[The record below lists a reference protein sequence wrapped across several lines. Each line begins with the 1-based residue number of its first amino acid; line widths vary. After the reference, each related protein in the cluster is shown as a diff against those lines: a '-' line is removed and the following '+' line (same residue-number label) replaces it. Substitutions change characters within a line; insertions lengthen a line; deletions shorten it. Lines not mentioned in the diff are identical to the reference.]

1 MSKKVASTK
10 LLSGLFVA
18 GGVLGMNQVAKADN
32 VVSSEATKPVI
43 TTEADNLVVVPTE
56 AVAPVATTEVGPSSA
71 AVATDTATTATASTI
86 FSQAVPAESA
96 SSETL
101 VASEALAPE
110 SAAVETITSS
120 SDNATEAGRHS
131 TAQVTPVT
139 EVTEQNLNGDAYLTD
154 PETTKAAY
162 SKTDGDINYSV
173 VVSNPT
179 AETKTMTVNLTLQH
193 ASEII
198 GQDNVDLT
206 LAAGASAKVSN
217 LTVASEWLTNNTGYL
232 VTISVNDKSGSTL
245 SSKRAGLSVEDDWTV
260 FPRYGIVAGSPTD
273 QNSILVKNLEA
284 YRKELELMKSMNI
297 NSYFFYDA
305 YNEAT
310 DPFPEGVD
318 SFVQKW
324 NTWSHTQVDTKAIKE
339 LVDQVHKSGAV
350 AMLYNM
356 ISADSNPKNPAL
368 PLAALA
374 YNFYDS
380 FGKKGEPMTYTI
392 GDNPTQVYYD
402 PANPDWQKYIAGVM
416 KSAMDRMGFDGW
428 QGDTIGD
435 NRVTDY
441 EHRNSTDEADSH
453 MMSDSYAS
461 FINAMK
467 DLIGEKYYITI
478 NDVNGGNDDKLA
490 KARQDVVYN
499 ELWTNGGSVIPGR
512 MQVAYGDLKA
522 RIDMVRNKTGKS
534 LIVGAYME
542 EPGIDYTVPGG
553 KATNGAGKDA
563 LAGKPLQADA
573 TLLVDATVAAAGG
586 YHMSIAALAN
596 ANAALN
602 VLQSAYYPTQYLSV
616 AKDTI
621 RKLYNYQ
628 QFITAYENLL
638 RGEGVTNSTQS
649 VSTKNAAGEILSKD
663 VLGVTGDQVWT
674 FAKSGKGFSTVQMI
688 NMMGINAGWHNEEG
702 YADNKTPDAQE
713 NLTVRLSL
721 AGKTAQEAAKIADQ
735 VYVTSPDDW
744 ATSSMKK
751 AQASLE
757 TDENGQ
763 PVLVISVPKLTLWN
777 MLYIKEDTTATP
789 VEPVVLKPVTNRSGK
804 KVDNTVTSEASSVT
818 AKSENTTVN
827 KGSEAPTDTKPSVEA
842 PKLDETTKPAPSVD
856 ELVNSAAVPVAIAV
870 SETAHDKKDDNSVSN
885 TDQGTVA
892 SDSTTPASEAAST
905 AASTVSSEVS
915 ESVTVSSEASETE
928 NSSVA
933 SISESAI
940 STTTAISESHAVVE
954 PVASLTESESQAS
967 TSLVSETT
975 STIVSVAPSEVS
987 ESTTVSSK
995 VSETDIISEASTSET
1010 SASESENSIST
1021 VVSES
1026 EVVEEP
1032 AVSLTESESQVSTS
1046 EVTSAI
1052 SETVST
1058 SEEVILDGLSENIN
1072 SWNRLS
1078 VAPRVSETLPST
1090 SETITE
1096 AASLFSNYA
1105 RYSETASSESHS
1117 MVAASSEVSIEK
1129 LAVSI
1134 LKDTEGGLYDA
1145 TTIRNIVEMI
1155 DSITTNVS
1163 YTRSSRQDLV
1173 NTASSDNTYNGSQ
1186 DLNLASKT
1194 TTQAG
1199 EKGTT
1204 EDLKA
1209 TIAKTAKSHK
1219 WGEHAVAILTA
1230 IVLAGAAT
1238 LAALRNFLMSKK
1250 VDK

>member
-18 GGVLGMNQVAKADN
+18 GGVLGMNQVAKADSM
-32 VVSSEATKPVI
+32 VSSEATKPVI

-86 FSQAVPAESA
+86 FSQAVSAESA
-96 SSETL
+96 SSEML
-101 VASEALAPE
+101 VASEALDPE

-206 LAAGASAKVSN
+206 LAAGTSAKVSN

-324 NTWSHTQVDTKAIKE
+324 NTWSHTQVDTKAVKE

-441 EHRNSTDEADSH
+441 EHRNSSDEADSH

-649 VSTKNAAGEILSKD
+649 VSTKNASGEILSKD
-663 VLGVTGDQVWT
+663 ALGVTGDQVWT

-789 VEPVVLKPVTNRSGK
+789 VEPVILKPVTNQAGK
-804 KVDNTVTSEASSVT
+804 KADNTVTSEASSET

-842 PKLDETTKPAPSVD
+842 PKLDEITKPAPTVD
-856 ELVNSAAVPVAIAV
+856 ELVNPAAVPVAIAV
-870 SETAHDKKDDNSVSN
+870 SETAHDKKDDNSASN
-885 TDQGTVA
+885 TDQGAVA
-892 SDSTTPASEAAST
+892 SDSITTPASEATST
-905 AASTVSSEVS
+905 ADSAAS
-915 ESVTVSSEASETE
+915 
-928 NSSVA
+928 
-933 SISESAI
+933 
-940 STTTAISESHAVVE
+940 
-954 PVASLTESESQAS
+954 
-967 TSLVSETT
+967 
-975 STIVSVAPSEVS
+975 SEVS
-987 ESTTVSSK
+987 ESTTVLSK
-995 VSETDIISEASTSET
+995 VSETEIISESSTSET

-1046 EVTSAI
+1046 EETSAI

>member
-18 GGVLGMNQVAKADN
+18 GGVLGMNQVAKADSM
-32 VVSSEATKPVI
+32 VSSEATKPVI

-86 FSQAVPAESA
+86 FSQAVSAESA
-96 SSETL
+96 SSEML
-101 VASEALAPE
+101 VASEALDPE

-206 LAAGASAKVSN
+206 LAAGTSAKVSN
-217 LTVASEWLTNNTGYL
+217 LIVASEWLTNNTGYL

-260 FPRYGIVAGSPTD
+260 FPRYGIVAGSPTN

-324 NTWSHTQVDTKAIKE
+324 NTWSHTQVDTKAVKE
-339 LVDQVHKSGAV
+339 LVDQVHNSGAV

-649 VSTKNAAGEILSKD
+649 VSTKNASGEILSKD
-663 VLGVTGDQVWT
+663 ALGVTGDQVWT

-721 AGKTAQEAAKIADQ
+721 AGKTAQEAAKIANQ

-744 ATSSMKK
+744 ATSNMKK

-789 VEPVVLKPVTNRSGK
+789 VEPVILKPVTNQAGK
-804 KVDNTVTSEASSVT
+804 KVDNTVTSEASSET

-827 KGSEAPTDTKPSVEA
+827 KDSESPTDKKPSVEA

-870 SETAHDKKDDNSVSN
+870 SETAHDKKDDNSVSK
-885 TDQGTVA
+885 
-892 SDSTTPASEAAST
+892 
-905 AASTVSSEVS
+905 
-915 ESVTVSSEASETE
+915 
-928 NSSVA
+928 
-933 SISESAI
+933 
-940 STTTAISESHAVVE
+940 TTAISESHAVVE

-1058 SEEVILDGLSENIN
+1058 SEEVVLDGLSENIN

-1117 MVAASSEVSIEK
+1117 MVVASSEASIEK

-1173 NTASSDNTYNGSQ
+1173 NTVSSDNTYNGSQ

>member
-1 MSKKVASTK
+1 MLKKVASTK

-18 GGVLGMNQVAKADN
+18 GGVLGMNQVAKADSM
-32 VVSSEATKPVI
+32 VSSEATKPVI

-71 AVATDTATTATASTI
+71 TVATDTATTATASTI

-324 NTWSHTQVDTKAIKE
+324 NTWSHTQVDTKAVKE

-638 RGEGVTNSTQS
+638 RGEGVTNSTQA
-649 VSTKNAAGEILSKD
+649 VSTKNASGEILSKD
-663 VLGVTGDQVWT
+663 ALGVTGDQVWT

-789 VEPVVLKPVTNRSGK
+789 VEPVTNQAGK
-804 KVDNTVTSEASSVT
+804 KVDNTVTSEASSET

-892 SDSTTPASEAAST
+892 SDSITTPASEAAST

-928 NSSVA
+928 NSSEA
-933 SISESAI
+933 STSESATP
-940 STTTAISESHAVVE
+940 TTTAISESHAVVE

-1021 VVSES
+1021 VVS
-1026 EVVEEP
+1026 
-1032 AVSLTESESQVSTS
+1032 ESESQVSTS

-1117 MVAASSEVSIEK
+1117 MVAASSEASIEK

>member
-1 MSKKVASTK
+1 MSKKVASNK
-10 LLSGLFVA
+10 LLSSLFVA

-32 VVSSEATKPVI
+32 MVSSEATKPVI

-71 AVATDTATTATASTI
+71 AVATDTATTATASII

-96 SSETL
+96 SSEML

-206 LAAGASAKVSN
+206 LAAGTSAKVSN

-232 VTISVNDKSGSTL
+232 VTISVNDKSGSTF

-305 YNEAT
+305 YSEAT
-310 DPFPEGVD
+310 DPYPEGVD

-324 NTWSHTQVDTKAIKE
+324 NTWSHTQVDTKAVKE

-356 ISADSNPKNPAL
+356 ISADSNPKNPTL

-441 EHRNSTDEADSH
+441 EHRNSSDEADSY

-628 QFITAYENLL
+628 QFITAYETLL
-638 RGEGVTNSTQS
+638 RGEGVTNSTQA

-663 VLGVTGDQVWT
+663 ALGVTGDQVWT

-789 VEPVVLKPVTNRSGK
+789 VEPVILKPVTNQAGK
-804 KVDNTVTSEASSVT
+804 KADNTVTSEASSET

-842 PKLDETTKPAPSVD
+842 PKLDEITKPAPTVD

-870 SETAHDKKDDNSVSN
+870 SETAHDKKDENSVSN
-885 TDQGTVA
+885 TDQGAVA
-892 SDSTTPASEAAST
+892 SDSITTPASEATST
-905 AASTVSSEVS
+905 ADSTASSEVS
-915 ESVTVSSEASETE
+915 ESATVSSEASETE
-928 NSSVA
+928 
-933 SISESAI
+933 IS
-940 STTTAISESHAVVE
+940 
-954 PVASLTESESQAS
+954 
-967 TSLVSETT
+967 
-975 STIVSVAPSEVS
+975 
-987 ESTTVSSK
+987 
-995 VSETDIISEASTSET
+995 SEASTSET

-1026 EVVEEP
+1026 EVVKEP

>member
-18 GGVLGMNQVAKADN
+18 GGVLGMNQVTKADN

-101 VASEALAPE
+101 VSSEALAPE

-324 NTWSHTQVDTKAIKE
+324 NTWSHTQVDTKAVKE

-789 VEPVVLKPVTNRSGK
+789 VEPVILKPVTNQAGK
-804 KVDNTVTSEASSVT
+804 KVDNTVTSEASSET
-818 AKSENTTVN
+818 AKSENTTIN
-827 KGSEAPTDTKPSVEA
+827 KDSESPTDKKPSVEA

-870 SETAHDKKDDNSVSN
+870 SETAHDKKDNSVSN

-892 SDSTTPASEAAST
+892 SDSITTPASEAAST

-975 STIVSVAPSEVS
+975 STIVSVAPPEVS

>member
-101 VASEALAPE
+101 VSSEALAPE

-324 NTWSHTQVDTKAIKE
+324 NTWSHTQVDTKAVKE

-638 RGEGVTNSTQS
+638 RGEGVTNSTQA
-649 VSTKNAAGEILSKD
+649 VSTKNASGEILSKD
-663 VLGVTGDQVWT
+663 ALGVTGDQVWT

-789 VEPVVLKPVTNRSGK
+789 VEPVTNQAGK
-804 KVDNTVTSEASSVT
+804 KVDNTVTSEASSET

-892 SDSTTPASEAAST
+892 SDSITTP
-905 AASTVSSEVS
+905 
-915 ESVTVSSEASETE
+915 
-928 NSSVA
+928 
-933 SISESAI
+933 
-940 STTTAISESHAVVE
+940 
-954 PVASLTESESQAS
+954 
-967 TSLVSETT
+967 
-975 STIVSVAPSEVS
+975 
-987 ESTTVSSK
+987 
-995 VSETDIISEASTSET
+995 TSET

>member
-1 MSKKVASTK
+1 
-10 LLSGLFVA
+10 
-18 GGVLGMNQVAKADN
+18 
-32 VVSSEATKPVI
+32 
-43 TTEADNLVVVPTE
+43 
-56 AVAPVATTEVGPSSA
+56 
-71 AVATDTATTATASTI
+71 
-86 FSQAVPAESA
+86 
-96 SSETL
+96 
-101 VASEALAPE
+101 
-110 SAAVETITSS
+110 
-120 SDNATEAGRHS
+120 
-131 TAQVTPVT
+131 
-139 EVTEQNLNGDAYLTD
+139 
-154 PETTKAAY
+154 
-162 SKTDGDINYSV
+162 
-173 VVSNPT
+173 
-179 AETKTMTVNLTLQH
+179 
-193 ASEII
+193 
-198 GQDNVDLT
+198 
-206 LAAGASAKVSN
+206 
-217 LTVASEWLTNNTGYL
+217 
-232 VTISVNDKSGSTL
+232 
-245 SSKRAGLSVEDDWTV
+245 
-260 FPRYGIVAGSPTD
+260 
-273 QNSILVKNLEA
+273 
-284 YRKELELMKSMNI
+284 
-297 NSYFFYDA
+297 
-305 YNEAT
+305 
-310 DPFPEGVD
+310 
-318 SFVQKW
+318 
-324 NTWSHTQVDTKAIKE
+324 
-339 LVDQVHKSGAV
+339 
-350 AMLYNM
+350 
-356 ISADSNPKNPAL
+356 
-368 PLAALA
+368 
-374 YNFYDS
+374 
-380 FGKKGEPMTYTI
+380 
-392 GDNPTQVYYD
+392 
-402 PANPDWQKYIAGVM
+402 M

-649 VSTKNAAGEILSKD
+649 VSTKNASGEILSKD
-663 VLGVTGDQVWT
+663 ALGVTGNQVWT

-789 VEPVVLKPVTNRSGK
+789 VEPVILKPVTNQAGK
-804 KVDNTVTSEASSVT
+804 KVDNTVTSEASSET
-818 AKSENTTVN
+818 AKSENTTVT
-827 KGSEAPTDTKPSVEA
+827 KDSESPTDTKPSVEA

-892 SDSTTPASEAAST
+892 SDSITTPASEAAST

-933 SISESAI
+933 STSESAI

-1010 SASESENSIST
+1010 SASESETSIST

-1117 MVAASSEVSIEK
+1117 MVAASSEASIEK

-1155 DSITTNVS
+1155 DSITTKVS

-1199 EKGTT
+1199 EK
-1204 EDLKA
+1204 EQLKILRLQLLKQQNL
-1209 TIAKTAKSHK
+1209 TS
-1219 WGEHAVAILTA
+1219 GESML
-1230 IVLAGAAT
+1230 
-1238 LAALRNFLMSKK
+1238 
-1250 VDK
+1250 

>member
-18 GGVLGMNQVAKADN
+18 GGVLGMNQVAKADSM
-32 VVSSEATKPVI
+32 VSSEATKPVI

-56 AVAPVATTEVGPSSA
+56 AVAPVATTEVGPSTA

-86 FSQAVPAESA
+86 FSQAVSAESA
-96 SSETL
+96 SSEML

-120 SDNATEAGRHS
+120 SDNATEVGRHS

-206 LAAGASAKVSN
+206 LVAGTSAKVSN

-305 YNEAT
+305 YSEAT

-324 NTWSHTQVDTKAIKE
+324 NTWSHTQVDTKAVKE

-392 GDNPTQVYYD
+392 GDNPTQVYYN

-441 EHRNSTDEADSH
+441 EHRNSSDEADSY

-467 DLIGEKYYITI
+467 DLMGEKYYITI

-512 MQVAYGDLKA
+512 MQIAYGDLKA

-616 AKDTI
+616 AKNTI

-638 RGEGVTNSTQS
+638 RGEGVTNSTQV
-649 VSTKNAAGEILSKD
+649 VSTKNAAGEILSKGA
-663 VLGVTGDQVWT
+663 LGVTGDQVWT

-721 AGKTAQEAAKIADQ
+721 ASKTAQEAAKIADQ

-789 VEPVVLKPVTNRSGK
+789 VEPVILKPVTNQAGK
-804 KVDNTVTSEASSVT
+804 KADNTVTSEASSET

-842 PKLDETTKPAPSVD
+842 PKLDEITKPAPTVD

-870 SETAHDKKDDNSVSN
+870 SETAHDKKDDNSISN
-885 TDQGTVA
+885 TDQGAVA
-892 SDSTTPASEAAST
+892 SDSITTPASEATST
-905 AASTVSSEVS
+905 ADSPASSEVS
-915 ESVTVSSEASETE
+915 KSSTVSSEASETE
-928 NSSVA
+928 
-933 SISESAI
+933 IS
-940 STTTAISESHAVVE
+940 
-954 PVASLTESESQAS
+954 
-967 TSLVSETT
+967 
-975 STIVSVAPSEVS
+975 
-987 ESTTVSSK
+987 
-995 VSETDIISEASTSET
+995 SEASTSET

-1026 EVVEEP
+1026 EVVKEP

-1117 MVAASSEVSIEK
+1117 MVAASSEASIEK

-1173 NTASSDNTYNGSQ
+1173 NTASSDNTYSGSQ

>member
-18 GGVLGMNQVAKADN
+18 GGVLGMNQVTKADSM
-32 VVSSEATKPVI
+32 VSSEATKPVI

-56 AVAPVATTEVGPSSA
+56 AVAPVATTEVGPSST

-96 SSETL
+96 SSEML

-120 SDNATEAGRHS
+120 SDNATEVGRYS

-139 EVTEQNLNGDAYLTD
+139 EVIEQNLNGDAYLTD

-179 AETKTMTVNLTLQH
+179 AETKTMTVNLTLQY

-206 LAAGASAKVSN
+206 LVAGTSAKVSN

-232 VTISVNDKSGSTL
+232 VTISVNDKSGSTF

-305 YNEAT
+305 YSEAT

-324 NTWSHTQVDTKAIKE
+324 NTWSHTQVDTKAVKE

-392 GDNPTQVYYD
+392 GDNPTQVYYN

-441 EHRNSTDEADSH
+441 EHRNSSDEADSY

-467 DLIGEKYYITI
+467 DLMGEKYYITI

-512 MQVAYGDLKA
+512 MQIAYGDLKA

-616 AKDTI
+616 AKNTI

-638 RGEGVTNSTQS
+638 RGEGVTNSTQV
-649 VSTKNAAGEILSKD
+649 VSTKNAAGEILSKGA
-663 VLGVTGDQVWT
+663 LGVTGDQVWT

-721 AGKTAQEAAKIADQ
+721 ASKTAQEAAKIADQ

-757 TDENGQ
+757 ADENGQ

-789 VEPVVLKPVTNRSGK
+789 VEPVILKPVTNQAGK
-804 KVDNTVTSEASSVT
+804 KADNTVTSEASSET

-842 PKLDETTKPAPSVD
+842 PKLDEITKPAPTVD

-870 SETAHDKKDDNSVSN
+870 SETAHDKKDDNSISN
-885 TDQGTVA
+885 TDQGAVA
-892 SDSTTPASEAAST
+892 SDSITTPASEATST
-905 AASTVSSEVS
+905 ADSPASSEVS
-915 ESVTVSSEASETE
+915 KSSTVSSEASETE
-928 NSSVA
+928 
-933 SISESAI
+933 IS
-940 STTTAISESHAVVE
+940 
-954 PVASLTESESQAS
+954 
-967 TSLVSETT
+967 
-975 STIVSVAPSEVS
+975 
-987 ESTTVSSK
+987 
-995 VSETDIISEASTSET
+995 SEASTSET

-1026 EVVEEP
+1026 EVVKEP

-1078 VAPRVSETLPST
+1078 AAPRVSENLPST

-1117 MVAASSEVSIEK
+1117 MVAASSEASIEK

-1173 NTASSDNTYNGSQ
+1173 NTASSDNTYSGSQ

>member
-18 GGVLGMNQVAKADN
+18 GGVLGMNQVAKADSM
-32 VVSSEATKPVI
+32 VSSEATKPVI

-56 AVAPVATTEVGPSSA
+56 AVAPVATTEVGPSTA

-86 FSQAVPAESA
+86 FSQAVSAESA
-96 SSETL
+96 SSEML

-206 LAAGASAKVSN
+206 LVAGTSAKVSN

-305 YNEAT
+305 YSEAT

-324 NTWSHTQVDTKAIKE
+324 NTWSHTQVDTKAVKE

-392 GDNPTQVYYD
+392 GDNPTQVYYN

-441 EHRNSTDEADSH
+441 EHRNSSDEADSY

-467 DLIGEKYYITI
+467 DLMGEKYYITI

-638 RGEGVTNSTQS
+638 RGEGVTNSTQV
-649 VSTKNAAGEILSKD
+649 VSTKNAAGEILSKGA
-663 VLGVTGDQVWT
+663 LGVTGDQVWT

-721 AGKTAQEAAKIADQ
+721 ASKTAQEAAKIADQ

-757 TDENGQ
+757 ADENGQ

-789 VEPVVLKPVTNRSGK
+789 VEPVILKPVTNQAGK
-804 KVDNTVTSEASSVT
+804 KADNTVTSEASSET

-842 PKLDETTKPAPSVD
+842 PKLDEITKPAPTVD

-870 SETAHDKKDDNSVSN
+870 SETAHDKKDDNSISN
-885 TDQGTVA
+885 TDQGAVA
-892 SDSTTPASEAAST
+892 SDSITTPASEATST
-905 AASTVSSEVS
+905 ADSPASSEVS
-915 ESVTVSSEASETE
+915 KSSTVSSEASETE
-928 NSSVA
+928 
-933 SISESAI
+933 IS
-940 STTTAISESHAVVE
+940 
-954 PVASLTESESQAS
+954 
-967 TSLVSETT
+967 
-975 STIVSVAPSEVS
+975 
-987 ESTTVSSK
+987 
-995 VSETDIISEASTSET
+995 SEASTSET

-1026 EVVEEP
+1026 EVVKEP

-1078 VAPRVSETLPST
+1078 AAPRVSENLPST

-1117 MVAASSEVSIEK
+1117 MVAASSEASIEK

-1173 NTASSDNTYNGSQ
+1173 NTASSDNTYSGSQ

>member
-324 NTWSHTQVDTKAIKE
+324 NTWSHTQVDTKAVKE

-368 PLAALA
+368 PLVALA

-478 NDVNGGNDDKLA
+478 NDVNGGNDDKLV

-649 VSTKNAAGEILSKD
+649 VSTKNASGEILSKD
-663 VLGVTGDQVWT
+663 ALGVTGNQVWT

-721 AGKTAQEAAKIADQ
+721 AGKTAQEAAKIANQ

-744 ATSSMKK
+744 ATSNMKK

-789 VEPVVLKPVTNRSGK
+789 VEPVILKPVTNQAGK
-804 KVDNTVTSEASSVT
+804 KVDNTVTSEASSET

-827 KGSEAPTDTKPSVEA
+827 KDSESPTDKKPSVEA

-870 SETAHDKKDDNSVSN
+870 SETAHDKKDDNSVSK
-885 TDQGTVA
+885 
-892 SDSTTPASEAAST
+892 
-905 AASTVSSEVS
+905 
-915 ESVTVSSEASETE
+915 
-928 NSSVA
+928 
-933 SISESAI
+933 
-940 STTTAISESHAVVE
+940 TTAISESHAVVE

-1058 SEEVILDGLSENIN
+1058 SEEVVLDGLSENIN

-1117 MVAASSEVSIEK
+1117 MVVASSEASIEK

-1173 NTASSDNTYNGSQ
+1173 NTVSSDNTYNGSQ

>member
-1 MSKKVASTK
+1 MSKKVSSTK

-71 AVATDTATTATASTI
+71 AVAIDTATTATASTI

-120 SDNATEAGRHS
+120 SDNATDAGRHS

-305 YNEAT
+305 YSEAT
-310 DPFPEGVD
+310 DPYPEGVD

-324 NTWSHTQVDTKAIKE
+324 NTWSHTQVDTKAVKE

-368 PLAALA
+368 PLVALA

-392 GDNPTQVYYD
+392 GDNPTQVYYN

-441 EHRNSTDEADSH
+441 EHRNSSDEADSY

-467 DLIGEKYYITI
+467 DLMGEKYYITI

-512 MQVAYGDLKA
+512 MQIAYGDLKA

-616 AKDTI
+616 AKNTI

-638 RGEGVTNSTQS
+638 RGEGVTNSTQV
-649 VSTKNAAGEILSKD
+649 VSTKNAAGEILSKGA
-663 VLGVTGDQVWT
+663 LGVTGDQVWT

-721 AGKTAQEAAKIADQ
+721 ASKTAQEAAKIADQ

-757 TDENGQ
+757 ADENGQ

-789 VEPVVLKPVTNRSGK
+789 VEPVILKPVTNQAGK
-804 KVDNTVTSEASSVT
+804 KADNTVTSEASSET

-842 PKLDETTKPAPSVD
+842 PKLDEITKPAPTVD

-870 SETAHDKKDDNSVSN
+870 SETAHDKKDDNSISN
-885 TDQGTVA
+885 TDQGAVA
-892 SDSTTPASEAAST
+892 SDSITTPASEATST
-905 AASTVSSEVS
+905 ADSPASSEVS
-915 ESVTVSSEASETE
+915 KSSTVSSEASETE
-928 NSSVA
+928 
-933 SISESAI
+933 IS
-940 STTTAISESHAVVE
+940 
-954 PVASLTESESQAS
+954 
-967 TSLVSETT
+967 
-975 STIVSVAPSEVS
+975 
-987 ESTTVSSK
+987 
-995 VSETDIISEASTSET
+995 SEASTSET

-1026 EVVEEP
+1026 EVVKEP

-1078 VAPRVSETLPST
+1078 AAPRVSENLPST

-1117 MVAASSEVSIEK
+1117 MVAASSEASIEK

-1173 NTASSDNTYNGSQ
+1173 NTASSDNTYSGSQ

>member
-96 SSETL
+96 NSETL

-324 NTWSHTQVDTKAIKE
+324 NTWSHTQVDTKAVKE

-663 VLGVTGDQVWT
+663 ALGVTGDQVWT
-674 FAKSGKGFSTVQMI
+674 FAKSEKGFSTVQMI

-789 VEPVVLKPVTNRSGK
+789 VEPVILKPVTNQAGK
-804 KVDNTVTSEASSVT
+804 KADTTVTSEASSET

-827 KGSEAPTDTKPSVEA
+827 KDSETPTDTKPSVEA

-856 ELVNSAAVPVAIAV
+856 ELVNSAAAPVAIAV
-870 SETAHDKKDDNSVSN
+870 LETAHDKKDDNSVSN

-892 SDSTTPASEAAST
+892 SDSITTPVSEASST
-905 AASTVSSEVS
+905 AASTVSSE
-915 ESVTVSSEASETE
+915 SVTVSSEVSETE
-928 NSSVA
+928 NSSAA
-933 SISESAI
+933 STSESATP
-940 STTTAISESHAVVE
+940 TTTAISESHAVVE

-967 TSLVSETT
+967 TSLVSEAT

-1032 AVSLTESESQVSTS
+1032 VFSLTESESQVSAS

-1117 MVAASSEVSIEK
+1117 MVAASSEASIEK

>member
-56 AVAPVATTEVGPSSA
+56 AVAPVATTEIGPSTA
-71 AVATDTATTATASTI
+71 TVATDTATTATASTI

-310 DPFPEGVD
+310 DPFPESVD

-324 NTWSHTQVDTKAIKE
+324 NTWSHTQVDTKAVKE

-638 RGEGVTNSTQS
+638 RGEGVTNSTQA
-649 VSTKNAAGEILSKD
+649 VSTKNASGEILSKD
-663 VLGVTGDQVWT
+663 ALGVTGDQVWT

-789 VEPVVLKPVTNRSGK
+789 VEPVTNQAGK
-804 KVDNTVTSEASSVT
+804 KVDNTVTSEASSET

-892 SDSTTPASEAAST
+892 SDSITTPASEAAST

-928 NSSVA
+928 NSSEA
-933 SISESAI
+933 STSESATP
-940 STTTAISESHAVVE
+940 TTTAISESHAVVE

-1021 VVSES
+1021 VVS
-1026 EVVEEP
+1026 
-1032 AVSLTESESQVSTS
+1032 ESESQVSTS